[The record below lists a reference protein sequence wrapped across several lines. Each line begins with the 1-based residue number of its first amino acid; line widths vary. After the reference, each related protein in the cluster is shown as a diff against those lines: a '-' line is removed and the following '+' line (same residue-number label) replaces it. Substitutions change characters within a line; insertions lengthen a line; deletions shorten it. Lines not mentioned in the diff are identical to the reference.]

1 MSDYWQYIIVGCVVA
16 AAFALSL
23 RSLWRAINNKKSALN
38 PCSDCKLKDSCT
50 KHLEQCDKKT
60 N

>member
-1 MSDYWQYIIVGCVVA
+1 MSDYWQYIVVGCVVV

-23 RSLWRAINNKKSALN
+23 RSLWRALHNKKSALN
-38 PCSDCKLKDSCT
+38 PCSSCKLKESCT
-50 KHLEQCDKKT
+50 KNKDQCEEK